1 MRAKHVSVGL
11 GLIVLIGC
19 SQAPPGA
26 SIVGRV
32 DALTLGWVSRVE
44 AISDA
49 EVAASTVDAGGGFR
63 IDVSRTG
70 TFRLK
75 LTDPMAQQTQLVVFP
90 DGSSEITVSAETPT
104 IDVGAIAA
112 SGDAAVAGSSDDG
125 GHGSPSPQGT
135 CGEIGECRF
144 DTYNLEVQ
152 VGDRFVITNFLER
165 CGGEVGV
172 DFVFGYEG
180 GETWNLDNFNRN
192 GVVEI
197 VEADLAGGNHG
208 DGEYRVSLLSM
219 SGDEMDHM
227 TIRIGHGGES
237 DIRPGDEIPPAPSGG
252 ASSATCPEDDP
263 EPDADGDGIPDS
275 QDPDADGDGTPDQ
288 AGPDTD
294 GDGTPDATDPDDDND
309 GIPDGQDPDANGDGV
324 PDDAGGSCQVSADCA
339 GGWTCVSGACI
350 PGV

>member
-1 MRAKHVSVGL
+1 MSAKHVSVGL
-11 GLIVLIGC
+11 GLMVLIGC
-19 SQAPPGA
+19 SQAPPGG
-26 SIVGRV
+26 SIVGHV
-32 DALTLGWVSRVE
+32 DALTLSWVARVE
-44 AISDA
+44 AVGDA
-49 EVAASTVDAGGGFR
+49 EVAASALDAGGDFR

-70 TFRLK
+70 KFRLK
-75 LTDPMAQQTQLVVFP
+75 LTDPMAQQTQRVVFS

-112 SGDAAVAGSSDDG
+112 SGDVAVAGSSDDSDDG
-125 GHGSPSPQGT
+125 ASSPHGSNE

-165 CGGEVGV
+165 CGGQVGA
-172 DFVFGYEG
+172 DFVFGYED

-197 VEADLAGGNHG
+197 VEADLGGGNHG
-208 DGEYRVSLLSM
+208 DGEYRVSLLSL

-237 DIRPGDEIPPAPSGG
+237 DIQPGDEIPPTPSGG
-252 ASSATCPEDDP
+252 ASGATCPGDDP
-263 EPDADGDGIPDS
+263 EPDADGE
-275 QDPDADGDGTPDQ
+275 
-288 AGPDTD
+288 
-294 GDGTPDATDPDDDND
+294 GTPDATDPDDDND
-309 GIPDGQDPDANGDGV
+309 GIPDSQDPDANGDGT
-324 PDDAGGSCQVSADCA
+324 PDDAGGTCQVSADCA
-339 GGWTCVSGACI
+339 GGSSCVSGACI